1 MTRKESREKMMQLLF
16 ELETSNDFDSE
27 TIENKCKEYIKGK
40 EQDRS
45 LAILNSIAENLNSI
59 DEAINKHSK
68 SWKSS
73 RMPKVDLAVLRL
85 AIGESRY
92 SDDVSEAVIVSEA
105 INLVKKYSTD
115 NSASFVHGIL
125 GAILKDGQ

>member
-1 MTRKESREKMMQLLF
+1 M
-16 ELETSNDFDSE
+16 
-27 TIENKCKEYIKGK
+27 
-40 EQDRS
+40 
-45 LAILNSIAENLNSI
+45 AILNSIAENLNSI